1 MPQLPSNIDVLL
13 HSIEQILE
21 MIRARETNTLVFF
34 AGLVAINAAVAGW
47 LLHDDRWQQR
57 RLPKLFT
64 SMIMANFVVAVGF
77 GATGYEYYQWREQL
91 SSLQLQVPGLVLPA
105 GFFHIGMA
113 AVYVLA
119 AIVFALL
126 WAWGAKQSRLHARS
140 AAGA

>member
-1 MPQLPSNIDVLL
+1 MPPLPPNIDILL

-21 MIRARETNTLVFF
+21 MIRTRETNTLFFF

-47 LLHDDRWQQR
+47 LLHNDRWRQQ

-64 SMIMANFVVAVGF
+64 SMIMANIVVAVGF

-91 SSLQLQVPGLVLPA
+91 AYLQTQVPGLVLPA

-119 AIVFALL
+119 AVVFALL
-126 WAWGAKQSRLHARS
+126 WAWGAKQTRLHS
-140 AAGA
+140 QPVVGT